1 MKYIS
6 TKKITDYLKDKSY
19 TSISITGS
27 LKGMKT
33 KYGWDKATEI
43 VRSGNYY
50 YCIW

>member
-6 TKKITDYLKDKSY
+6 TKEISSYLSDKSY
-19 TSISITGS
+19 TSCSITGS
-27 LKGMKT
+27 LKGMK
-33 KYGWDKATEI
+33 KLYGWDKATEI